1 MLPGSAAI
9 LLMGLR
15 CALAVDFCE
24 NWEVNMSQ
32 NTPAL
37 DYLAP
42 NVSEMTQQRG
52 GVGSDPLNSPKEAQ
66 DQMTR
71 TVARRLIHACVVT
84 PPLLWWVLFFGV
96 HRGWMSLDTSFIVF
110 VYSVT
115 VVFGAIVFIN
125 LKKLSTLEEQSQ
137 AAQEQ
142 LQAGEGCGGGGES
155 VQVGVFCEYQS

>member
-71 TVARRLIHACVVT
+71 TVA
-84 PPLLWWVLFFGV
+84 
-96 HRGWMSLDTSFIVF
+96 
-110 VYSVT
+110 
-115 VVFGAIVFIN
+115 
-125 LKKLSTLEEQSQ
+125 Q
-137 AAQEQ
+137 AAHSGVRGG
-142 LQAGEGCGGGGES
+142 AGTALVGADIRSASWVVSAGNLFHFVCLFGNGGVWGDRLSEPAEAVEDGCAEGAGRS
-155 VQVGVFCEYQS
+155 R